1 MVIGM
6 YGQAEA
12 YVAAYSANAVQVLPN
27 AFMGI
32 VGGYNVSVLW
42 VLNGRSAQWESQ
54 LPAATQRWLDR
65 QRRAVAGPYKNYP
78 YVQNN
83 LEAPGPLISLLSQQA
98 SWSFRMKKDQVVQW
112 VLDAK
117 GSRSGPKIS
126 GSGGDD
132 VAKTEL

>member
-1 MVIGM
+1 MVIGV

-78 YVQNN
+78 NVQNN
-83 LEAPGPLISLLSQQA
+83 LEAPAPLISLLSQQA
-98 SWSFRMKKDQVVQW
+98 SWSFRMKKDQIVQW

-117 GSRSGPKIS
+117 GSRSGPKLA
-126 GSGGDD
+126 GSWGDD
-132 VAKTEL
+132 AVKTEL